1 VFVDSRLYSLVSVIR
16 TMETLLGLPLMNNND
31 AFSSMTSDE
40 FTRAGEQGTF
50 VVDYRNQENG
60 LSRTT
65 NDCECKDCGCEDCER
80 EDCECKDCECQDCEY
95 EDCECEGCECE
106 DGIGGEGVGE
116 DGLSSCGPCGC
127 PQADR

>member
-1 VFVDSRLYSLVSVIR
+1 VFVDSRFYSLVSVIW

-65 NDCECKDCGCEDCER
+65 NDCECEDCER
-80 EDCECKDCECQDCEY
+80 EDCECKMVPGAKESAKMDFRH
-95 EDCECEGCECE
+95 
-106 DGIGGEGVGE
+106 
-116 DGLSSCGPCGC
+116 
-127 PQADR
+127 ADRADAHKLTVSL

>member
-1 VFVDSRLYSLVSVIR
+1 VFVDSRFYSLVSVIW

-65 NDCECKDCGCEDCER
+65 NDCECKDCEREDCER
-80 EDCECKDCECQDCEY
+80 EDCEC
-95 EDCECEGCECE
+95 EDCECE